1 MSVVNGKG
9 EGERRRQAAWFGI
22 EAEPGVAAE
31 GEGPFAG
38 VVFNRPV
45 DRVFTYRVP
54 AHLRATIGPGQRLRV
69 PRGRASLGRWEERLS
84 IADVCRMAKCAPGPI
99 AALRRRG
106 YVHTVRR
113 RLRPTPPAEP
123 SPPEEAD
130 PSRLRPA
137 PTGEQRAVLD
147 RLAP

>member
-69 PRGRASLGRWEERLS
+69 PLGRGNQPAVGYCVRLDGALPEGVERARLK
-84 IADVCRMAKCAPGPI
+84 DV
-99 AALRRRG
+99 
-106 YVHTVRR
+106 V
-113 RLRPTPPAEP
+113 
-123 SPPEEAD
+123 
-130 PSRLRPA
+130 
-137 PTGEQRAVLD
+137 QVLD
-147 RLAP
+147 DPPLIDPAMLELTRWMAGYYASAWGPPLHPAVPAAAKKP